1 MTANAFSVDL
11 VVRNAR
17 LLTCAD
23 DTLTAIDAAH
33 VAIMGGHIVSLGTG
47 APPAAKQVVNA
58 GGRLLTPGLIDCHT
72 HLVYAGDRA
81 REFEQRLQGASYADI
96 ARGARLV
103 PPGLRA
109 TRAPADQSVHP

>member
-58 GGRLLTPGLIDCHT
+58 GGCLLTPGLIDCHT

-81 REFEQRLQGASYADI
+81 REVEQSLHGAGYADI
-96 ARGARLV
+96 PRG
-103 PPGLRA
+103 GGGM
-109 TRAPADQSVHP
+109 PANLHAN